1 MSRFSL
7 AAGCVLMIFS
17 ACEAVLDDETATI
30 SEELTVELPTGSTL
44 VTTGA
49 LNLRKGAG
57 TTFAVLQVMPLG
69 SRVVTVNRTTP
80 VNGFYNIT
88 FNGAVGWASGKYLKA
103 ASTPAPDAGTPTPT
117 PTPDGGVPPGGG
129 SGPGGWTPGSK
140 GLWIW
145 YFGFTGFTAAEV
157 AARAQADGVGYVL
170 IKSGQDGTFW
180 DTRYTAAS
188 IAEFTSRGIKVFAWP
203 YLTPNN
209 LPASIDAVARAAQ
222 VPGTSGIV
230 LDVEIEFEG
239 NFATQ
244 ARSLCQGIRSRVPGV
259 WLGYTSFGWVGYHSN
274 FPFKTFDQYC
284 GDAFFPQ
291 VYWSD
296 RGVTWS
302 YGYSQAKAQ
311 IAAAGLTAPVWM
323 VQSNDNTP
331 SGAAPS
337 TADLNAFFAQSG
349 TLSSF
354 WEFPAAGSAG
364 KVTQLGNVAWRN

>member
-1 MSRFSL
+1 MNHLSF
-7 AAGCVLMIFS
+7 AAGCVLLTFS
-17 ACEAVLDDETATI
+17 ACEAVLEDEMATV
-30 SEELTVELPTGSTL
+30 SEELTVEVPIGSTL

-49 LNLRKGAG
+49 LNLRKGAA
-57 TTFAVLQVMPLG
+57 TTFAVLRVMPLG
-69 SRVVTVNRTTP
+69 AHVLTVSRTTP
-80 VNGFYNIT
+80 VNGFYNVNFSGT
-88 FNGAVGWASGKYLKA
+88 VGWASGKYLKA
-103 ASTPAPDAGTPTPT
+103 VSAPLPTLDAG
-117 PTPDGGVPPGGG
+117 VPAGGG

-145 YFGFTGFTAAEV
+145 HFGYTGFTAAQV
-157 AARAQADGVGYVL
+157 ATRAQADGVGYVL
-170 IKSGQDGTFW
+170 IKSGQDGSFW

-203 YLTPNN
+203 YITPNN
-209 LPASIDAVARAAQ
+209 IAASIDAVARAAQ

-239 NFATQ
+239 NFASQ
-244 ARSLCQGIRSRVPGV
+244 ARTLCQGIRSRVPGV

-274 FPFKTFDQYC
+274 LPFKTFDQYC

-331 SGAAPS
+331 SGNAPS

-354 WEFPAAGSAG
+354 WEFPAAGSAA
-364 KVTQLGNVAWRN
+364 KVTQLSNVVWRN

>member
-1 MSRFSL
+1 MNRITL
-7 AAGCVLMIFS
+7 AGCVLMMLS
-17 ACEAVLDDETATI
+17 ACEAVLDDETATV
-30 SEELTVELPTGSTL
+30 SEELTVELPIGSTL

-57 TTFAVLQVMPLG
+57 ATFAVLHVMPLG
-69 SRVVTVNRTTP
+69 SRVVTVSRTTP
-80 VNGFYNIT
+80 VSGFYNVN

-103 ASTPAPDAGTPTPT
+103 VSTPRPAPDAGTPAPTPT
-117 PTPDGGVPPGGG
+117 PTPTGG

-145 YFGFTGFTAAEV
+145 YFGYTGFTAAEV

-203 YLTPNN
+203 YITPNN
-209 LPASIDAVARAAQ
+209 VAASIDAVARAAQ

-274 FPFKTFDQYC
+274 FPF
-284 GDAFFPQ
+284 
-291 VYWSD
+291 
-296 RGVTWS
+296 
-302 YGYSQAKAQ
+302 
-311 IAAAGLTAPVWM
+311 
-323 VQSNDNTP
+323 
-331 SGAAPS
+331 
-337 TADLNAFFAQSG
+337 
-349 TLSSF
+349 
-354 WEFPAAGSAG
+354 
-364 KVTQLGNVAWRN
+364 